1 MPYVPAL
8 DLLAGRVILVS
19 GATGGL
25 GRAAAL
31 ALAGHGATVV
41 LLGRTLKKLERVYDE
56 IEARHLPKPAMLVA
70 DLARAGPAEYD
81 TVAQTIGQE
90 FGRLDGLLHSAAELG
105 TLTPLEL
112 YDPATWQRVLT
123 VNLTAPFLLTRAC
136 LPLLKRAPDA
146 SVVFTSADVGR
157 KGRAYWGAYAVA
169 AFGIEGMAQVLAD
182 ELSANTAVRVNTL
195 DPGPARTNLRA
206 AAYPGENRQAL
217 PPPEALMATYLY
229 LLGPDSRGVTGQAL
243 TAERGQ

>member
-1 MPYVPAL
+1 MPYIPAP
-8 DLLAGRVILVS
+8 DLLAGRVILVT

-25 GRAAAL
+25 GRAASL
-31 ALAGHGATVV
+31 AFAAHGATVI
-41 LLGRTLKKLERVYDE
+41 LLGRTLKKLEPVYDE
-56 IEARHLPKPAMLVA
+56 IEARDSPKPAMLVA
-70 DLARAGPAEYD
+70 DLAQAGPPEYT
-81 TVAQTIGQE
+81 TVAQTIEQE

-112 YDPATWQRVLT
+112 YDLQTWQRVLA

-136 LPLLKRAPDA
+136 LALLKKSDDA

-157 KGRAYWGAYAVA
+157 KARAYWGAYAVA

-182 ELSANTAVRVNTL
+182 ELRENTRVRVNTL
-195 DPGPARTNLRA
+195 DPGPARTHLRA
-206 AAYPGENRQAL
+206 RAYPGESPL
-217 PPPEALMATYLY
+217 GVPPPEALMATYLY

-243 TAERGQ
+243 TAERGE